1 MSNLPNQN
9 KDTEFY
15 WKVAG
20 VVIGVGGLLYLISKV
35 SDAKSKSA
43 VLNKAMQRKE
53 IERITNEGAKSSL
66 PKTMPLNKSAFGEKN
81 PNVESTEILSETHK
95 AANAIRD
102 NAFEKG
108 AEDIAQ
114 PMDVVREK
122 VKEVVKEVQVA
133 KPDNRIPPNSYVGAA
148 GNSGM
153 FGEGEVVWAYKNQD
167 VRKVKVL
174 GGNFVEKD
182 SSGNSFGTVP
192 FKHKAKLGV
201 IHNLTPNGAFV
212 KLAPDYNSYGYV
224 DFENMYKLM

>member
-1 MSNLPNQN
+1 MSNMSNQN

-15 WKVAG
+15 WKAAG
-20 VVIGVGGLLYLISKV
+20 IAVGLIGLAYLISKFT
-35 SDAKSKSA
+35 DSKGKAA
-43 VLNKAMQRKE
+43 VLDKAMQRKE
-53 IERITNEGAKSSL
+53 LERITSEGNKSSQ
-66 PKTMPLNKSAFGEKN
+66 PKTTPLNKSAFDEKN

-108 AEDIAQ
+108 AEDVAQ
-114 PMDVVREK
+114 PMEVINEK
-122 VKEVVKEVQVA
+122 SKEA

-148 GNSGM
+148 GNSGA

-174 GGNFVEKD
+174 GGNFEEKD
-182 SSGNSFGTVP
+182 SSGNPFGTVP
-192 FKHKAKLGV
+192 YKHKAKLGV

-212 KLAPDYNSYGYV
+212 KLAPDYKSYGYV